1 MVIVIVLSPVYL
13 FTIIAKACNAA
24 NTWRCT

>member
-1 MVIVIVLSPVYL
+1 VSVFIILSPVYL
-13 FTIIAKACNAA
+13 FTIIAKACHSA